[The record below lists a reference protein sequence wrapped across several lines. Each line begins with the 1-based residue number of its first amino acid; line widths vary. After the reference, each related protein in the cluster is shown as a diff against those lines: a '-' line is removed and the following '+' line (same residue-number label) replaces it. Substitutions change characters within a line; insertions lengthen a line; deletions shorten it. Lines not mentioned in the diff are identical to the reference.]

1 MLIRFALNMKA
12 VQPGASEAQV
22 IRVGDR
28 EAVKFVTASG
38 VTAIVATSISP
49 ELLRA
54 LKLKLQRKLR
64 RHALGESNGG

>member
-1 MLIRFALNMKA
+1 MKS
-12 VQPGASEAQV
+12 VRPGASATQI
-22 IRVGDR
+22 IRVGDK

-64 RHALGESNGG
+64 RCALGESHGG